1 MAKWIELN
9 DGRLVNLDNVCSIHK
24 YCYEN
29 INEYS
34 IYYYSP
40 SRETGWAEFYSSEE
54 ERDKRFE
61 EVRAMLIKE

>member
-9 DGRLVNLDNVCSIHK
+9 NGELLNLDNVCSIHK

-34 IYYYSP
+34 ICYYST
-40 SRETGWAEFYSSEE
+40 SMEAGGLECYSSEE
-54 ERDKRFE
+54 ECDKRFE
-61 EVRAMLIKE
+61 EIRAMLIKE